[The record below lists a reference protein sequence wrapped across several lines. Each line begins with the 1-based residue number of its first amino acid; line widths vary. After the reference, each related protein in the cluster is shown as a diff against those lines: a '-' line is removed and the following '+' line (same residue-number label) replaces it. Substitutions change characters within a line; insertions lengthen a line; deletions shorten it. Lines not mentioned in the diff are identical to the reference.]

1 MNGRW
6 VVVDVESSGLDANRD
21 RLVSIGA
28 LGVRDAMVVLAD
40 SFETVLREEP
50 PHDGP
55 DIPIHGIGVAE
66 QRLGAEPAEALRAF
80 LEFVGD
86 DPLVAYHAAF
96 DERMLERAMRSH
108 LRVRFHRDWLDLARV
123 APLAW
128 PGRVDPRSGLDGWLA
143 ALRIPMTRRHRAI
156 VDCLATAQLLA
167 AVLERAPALGA
178 KTPAQLMRLSREAR
192 WIGQTR

>member
-1 MNGRW
+1 MKGRW
-6 VVVDVESSGLDANRD
+6 VVVDVESSGLDASRD

-28 LGVRDAMVVLAD
+28 IGVRDGQVVIAD
-40 SFETVLREEP
+40 SFETVLRQEP

-66 QRLGAEPAEALRAF
+66 QRQGMEPEKALRAF
-80 LEFVGD
+80 LDFIGD
-86 DPLVAYHAAF
+86 DPLVAYHAGF
-96 DERMLERAMRSH
+96 DERMLTRALREH
-108 LRVRFHRDWLDLARV
+108 LGARFRRDWLDLAQV

-128 PGRVDPRSGLDGWLA
+128 PGRVNPRSGLDGWLE

-156 VDCLATAQLLA
+156 VDCLATAQLLV
-167 AVLERAPALGA
+167 AVLERAPALGVRR
-178 KTPAQLMRLSREAR
+178 PAQLMRLSREAR